1 MKLGLLLSMLII
13 FVYLVS
19 TNHFYS
25 VCCLSLTCARVVYPV
40 HYIIELRQELLLQVD
55 KMNGRVK
62 ALKRQVDEAE
72 EEVTRMNAQK
82 RKIQR
87 DLDDQL
93 ELYESANREISQLKK
108 YR

>member
-1 MKLGLLLSMLII
+1 
-13 FVYLVS
+13 
-19 TNHFYS
+19 
-25 VCCLSLTCARVVYPV
+25 
-40 HYIIELRQELLLQVD
+40 
-55 KMNGRVK
+55 MNARVK

-87 DLDDQL
+87 DLDDQI
-93 ELYESANREISQLKK
+93 EINESASREILQLKK